1 MKDSNNHPAFREG
14 EGLYLSGQKYDNP
27 YPSGSAE
34 RNIFE
39 RGWSQALKRVPE
51 SQAKQIEQ
59 KRQPKAVGRDAVKDA
74 ALMKARDDYL
84 RRKG

>member
-1 MKDSNNHPAFREG
+1 MTDVINHPAFKEG
-14 EGLYLSGQKYDNP
+14 ERLYLSGQKYDNP
-27 YPSGSAE
+27 YPSGSDE

-51 SQAKQIEQ
+51 DQAKQIEL
-59 KRQPKAVGRDAVKDA
+59 KRQLEAAGADAIKA
-74 ALMKARDDYL
+74 KATLKAKNAYL

>member
-1 MKDSNNHPAFREG
+1 MTDLTNHPAFKEG
-14 EGLYLSGQKYDNP
+14 ERLYLSGQKYDNP
-27 YPSGSAE
+27 YPSGSDE

-39 RGWSQALKRVPE
+39 RGWSQALKRVSE

-59 KRQPKAVGRDAVKDA
+59 KRLVETGGRDA
-74 ALMKARDDYL
+74 MKAKVVKKAKEAYL

>member
-1 MKDSNNHPAFREG
+1 MTDANNHPAFKEG
-14 EGLYLSGQKYDNP
+14 ERLYLSGQKYDNP
-27 YPSGSAE
+27 YPSGSVE

-59 KRQPKAVGRDAVKDA
+59 KRELKAGDKNTIKAKA
-74 ALMKARDDYL
+74 TMKSKEAYL

>member
-1 MKDSNNHPAFREG
+1 MTDANSHPAFKEG
-14 EGLYLSGQKYDNP
+14 ERLYLSGQKYDNP
-27 YPSGSAE
+27 YPSGSVE

-39 RGWSQALKRVPE
+39 RGWSQALKRVSE

-59 KRQPKAVGRDAVKDA
+59 KRQLEAGGKDA
-74 ALMKARDDYL
+74 IKAKATMKAKEAYL

>member
-1 MKDSNNHPAFREG
+1 MTDSNNHPAFKEG
-14 EGLYLSGQKYDNP
+14 ERLYLSGKKYDNP
-27 YPSGSAE
+27 YPSGSDE

-51 SQAKQIEQ
+51 AQAKQIEQ
-59 KRQPKAVGRDAVKDA
+59 KRQLEAGGKDA
-74 ALMKARDDYL
+74 IKAKVTKAKEAYL